1 MSKLI
6 YRYDQTGELISTKL
20 VDDQYVL
27 GTNETLVQVPSGMYD
42 PTFNRNEQQWHGAP
56 APQPIPKQL
65 SDVMQ
70 AINILGLQVAKINQQ
85 LSKEGESKNV

>member
-6 YRYDQTGELISTKL
+6 YHYGQTGELISTEL
-20 VDDQYVL
+20 VDDKYAL
-27 GTNETLVQVPSGMYD
+27 KPSETGIPVPEGMYD
-42 PTFNRNEQQWHGAP
+42 PVFHRNDQQWVGSP
-56 APQPIPKQL
+56 APQPAPQQL
-65 SDVMQ
+65 SNVMQ